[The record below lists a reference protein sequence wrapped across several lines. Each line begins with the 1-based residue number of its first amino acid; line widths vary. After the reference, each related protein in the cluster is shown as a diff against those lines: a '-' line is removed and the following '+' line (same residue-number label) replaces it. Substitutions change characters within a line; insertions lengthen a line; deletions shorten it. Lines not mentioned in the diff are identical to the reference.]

1 MPLCSIPTIGAT
13 LSSLQS
19 LFSLDQAKR
28 METCVAMAT
37 ILGDNDPINILLA
50 LIAVQSTL
58 AIAIAFTKADDK
70 KKQQKKIADLSLLIF
85 LFSSVFSGVTVLSTF
100 NSYKIWGVIL
110 NVALLLASYYLI
122 DIGNLTNSN
131 YIEELSEWGKET

>member
-1 MPLCSIPTIGAT
+1 MQHSNDWSNTELPAELILTWPS
-13 LSSLQS
+13 
-19 LFSLDQAKR
+19 KR

-70 KKQQKKIADLSLLIF
+70 KEAAEKNSRSLPPY
-85 LFSSVFSGVTVLSTF
+85 FS
-100 NSYKIWGVIL
+100 I
-110 NVALLLASYYLI
+110 
-122 DIGNLTNSN
+122 
-131 YIEELSEWGKET
+131 

>member
-1 MPLCSIPTIGAT
+1 
-13 LSSLQS
+13 
-19 LFSLDQAKR
+19 
-28 METCVAMAT
+28 MAT

-70 KKQQKKIADLSLLIF
+70 KEAAEKIADLSLLIF

>member
-19 LFSLDQAKR
+19 LFSLDQAKT

-70 KKQQKKIADLSLLIF
+70 KEAAEKNSRSLPPY
-85 LFSSVFSGVTVLSTF
+85 FS
-100 NSYKIWGVIL
+100 I
-110 NVALLLASYYLI
+110 
-122 DIGNLTNSN
+122 
-131 YIEELSEWGKET
+131 